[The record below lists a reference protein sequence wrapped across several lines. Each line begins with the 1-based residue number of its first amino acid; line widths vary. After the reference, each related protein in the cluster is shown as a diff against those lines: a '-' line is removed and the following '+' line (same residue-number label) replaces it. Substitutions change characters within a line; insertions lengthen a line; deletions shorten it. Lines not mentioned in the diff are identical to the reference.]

1 MSDFDIKSFLKT
13 LTQRA
18 GVYRMFA
25 ADGELLYVGKAKN
38 LKNRV
43 SSYFRARGLNSKTVA
58 LVSHIHH
65 IEVTVTA
72 SEAEAL
78 LLEQTLIK
86 QHRPQYNIL
95 LKDDKS
101 YPYLHLSDHE
111 YPLLAYRRG
120 KRRKSG
126 RYFGPYPNSTAVR
139 ETLNYLQRLFLLRN
153 CEDSYFRHRSR
164 PCLQYEIKR
173 CSGPCVGHISQADY
187 SDSVRQATL
196 FLEGK
201 SAELLREL
209 QQRMVS
215 ASEQLEFEQA
225 AEYRD
230 QIDLMRQIQEKQF
243 VDAGQGDADVWAFT
257 DWKNILCIH
266 RLAFRQGRL
275 VGSKNYY
282 PENQAGDTDE
292 DFLLGF
298 MAQFYLSDH
307 AQEGLPKDIIAKLD
321 SEKIQPLLEA
331 VRISQ
336 GRRINHSAGARG
348 NNRKWLHMAEENAR
362 TGAQAYLSGRQN
374 NELKLEQVAELLGLP
389 TAPARRECFDISHS
403 QGEATYA
410 SCVVFGHE
418 GLLKERYRRFSIR
431 DVQAGD
437 DYAAL
442 EQAVRRHFTRMQE
455 QNDLP
460 GLLLIDGGKGQVNRI
475 EALLEEMQIS
485 SVALFGISKGET
497 RKSGWEFLWE
507 AGSTRP
513 IMPDAH
519 NDGFRLLQW
528 VRDEA
533 HRFAIIGHRKAR
545 AKSRGQSGLEALSG
559 VGPKRRKELLLHFGS
574 LKNMRSAPKEELEKV
589 PGISKKLAEQ
599 IFIQL
604 HGE

>member
-1 MSDFDIKSFLKT
+1 MSEFDIRAFLST

-18 GVYRMFA
+18 GVYRMYA

-101 YPYLHLSDHE
+101 YPYLHLSEHRF
-111 YPLLAYRRG
+111 PLLSYRRG

-126 RYFGPYPNSTAVR
+126 RYFGPYPNAGAVK
-139 ETLNYLQRLFLLRN
+139 EALNYLQRLFLLRN
-153 CEDSYFRHRSR
+153 CEDAYFNNRSR
-164 PCLQYEIKR
+164 PCLQYEIRR
-173 CSGPCVGHISQADY
+173 CSAPCVGKISEADY
-187 SDSVRQATL
+187 QDSVRQATL
-196 FLEGK
+196 FLGGK
-201 SAELLREL
+201 GQELLKEL
-209 QQRMVS
+209 QQRMIK
-215 ASEQLEFEQA
+215 ASELLEFEKA
-225 AEYRD
+225 ADLRD
-230 QIDLMRQIQEKQF
+230 QIDLLRQVQEKQF
-243 VDAGQGDADVWAFT
+243 VDSGQGDADVWALT
-257 DWKNILCIH
+257 DWQNVICIH
-266 RLAFRQGRL
+266 RLAFRNGRL
-275 VGSKNYY
+275 LGSKNYY
-282 PENQAGDTDE
+282 PDNRSGETESD
-292 DFLLGF
+292 LLISF
-298 MAQFYLSDH
+298 MAQFYLADH
-307 AQEGLPKDIIAKLD
+307 AQEGLPKDIIADVGAEDL
-321 SEKIQPLLEA
+321 EPLLEA
-331 VRISQ
+331 IRISQ
-336 GRRINHSAGARG
+336 GRRTGHSRG
-348 NNRKWLHMAEENAR
+348 QRGQNRKWLYMAQENAR
-362 TGAQAYLSGRQN
+362 TGAQAYVSGQQDNRR
-374 NELKLEQVAELLGLP
+374 KLEQVAELLGLSDV
-389 TAPARRECFDISHS
+389 PARIECFDISHS

-410 SCVVFGHE
+410 SCVVFGAE
-418 GLLKERYRRFSIR
+418 GLLKDRYRRFAIR
-431 DVQAGD
+431 DVAAGD

-460 GLLLIDGGKGQVNRI
+460 GLLLIDGGKGQIGRI
-475 EALLEEMQIS
+475 HALLNEMNIH

-507 AGSTRP
+507 AGATTP

-533 HRFAIIGHRKAR
+533 HRFAITGHRKAR
-545 AKSRGQSGLEALSG
+545 AKSRSQSGIEALPG
-559 VGPKRRKELLLHFGS
+559 IGPKRRKELLLHFGS
-574 LKNMRSAPKEELEKV
+574 LRNMRSAPKEELEKV
-589 PGISKKLAEQ
+589 PGISKTLAEQ

>member
-1 MSDFDIKSFLKT
+1 MSDFDIKAFLST

-18 GVYRMFA
+18 GVYRMYA

-120 KRRKSG
+120 MRRKSG
-126 RYFGPYPNSTAVR
+126 RYFGPYPNATAVR

-153 CEDSYFRHRSR
+153 CEDSYFKHRSR
-164 PCLQYEIKR
+164 PCLQYEIRR
-173 CSGPCVGHISQADY
+173 CSGPCVGHISQPDYADR
-187 SDSVRQATL
+187 VRQATL

-209 QQRMVS
+209 QQRMVT
-215 ASEQLEFEQA
+215 ASENLEFEQA
-225 AEYRD
+225 AEFRD
-230 QIDLMRQIQEKQF
+230 QIELMRQVQEKQF
-243 VDAGQGDADVWAFT
+243 VDGGQGEADVWALI
-257 DWKNILCIH
+257 DWGNVICIH

-282 PENQAGDTDE
+282 PENASGDTD
-292 DFLLGF
+292 DDLLLGF

-307 AQEGLPKDIIAKLD
+307 AQEGLPHDIIAGIEPELM
-321 SEKIQPLLEA
+321 EPLLEA
-331 VRISQ
+331 IKISQ
-336 GRRINHSAGARG
+336 NRRVHHSSGQRG
-348 NNRKWLHMAEENAR
+348 QNRKWLHMAQENAR
-362 TGAQAYLSGRQN
+362 TGAQAFLSGRQN
-374 NELKLEQVAELLGLP
+374 NEQKLEQVADLLGLDAVP
-389 TAPARRECFDISHS
+389 QRIECFDISHS

-410 SCVVFGHE
+410 SCVVFGTE
-418 GLLKERYRRFSIR
+418 GLLKDRYRRFSIR
-431 DVQAGD
+431 DVTAGD

-442 EQAVRRHFTRMQE
+442 EQAVRRHFTRLVE

-460 GLLLIDGGKGQVNRI
+460 GLLLIDGGKGQVGRI
-475 EALLEEMQIS
+475 RGLLEEMDIT

-507 AGSTRP
+507 ARATTP

-533 HRFAIIGHRKAR
+533 HRFAITGHRKAR
-545 AKSRGQSGLEALSG
+545 AKSRGQSGLESLEG